1 MRKQSWLLLKTTD
14 DSVRGELIDL
24 ASRLGVIN
32 DRPTVEGAPLVFVFS
47 SIKSRKAFQDSLIH
61 YLPAYNL
68 KVNSKFTPYSQDA
81 LLSIEEG

>member
-24 ASRLGVIN
+24 ASRLGISN
-32 DRPTVEGAPLVFVFS
+32 DKPTIEGAPLVFVFPF
-47 SIKSRKAFQDSLIH
+47 IRSRKSFQDSLIH

-68 KVNSKFTPYSQDA
+68 KAKSKLTPYDQDA
-81 LLSIEEG
+81 LFSIEEE